1 MLVRL
6 GDSAEARRQL
16 RQLEDA
22 RRTRY
27 APADGLTA
35 TYLALGDIARALAM
49 SRAGE
54 VDTAFTLAWIP
65 SFHCSMA
72 SVGPRTTDV
81 WWSESV
87 SYGREATANAHAR
100 MVALA
105 PDWLPHH
112 GIQGVR
118 KIFVGCPTTH
128 KAREALVSPSNGA
141 SHDVTR
147 RTAGR

>member
-65 SFHCSMA
+65 FFPLFDGIRGTEDYRRVVER
-72 SVGPRTTDV
+72 VGV
-81 WWSESV
+81 
-87 SYGREATANAHAR
+87 
-100 MVALA
+100 
-105 PDWLPHH
+105 
-112 GIQGVR
+112 VR
-118 KIFVGCPTTH
+118 P
-128 KAREALVSPSNGA
+128 
-141 SHDVTR
+141 
-147 RTAGR
+147 